1 MPRHWRLAVFVSGE
15 VSFWSKVD
23 FDGPV
28 PARKPDL
35 GPCWIW
41 RGSVKDTGYGSYRP
55 VFAFDVEQRTFQA
68 HRFAYLYV
76 FDFLPEGEADH
87 LCRNTACMN
96 PFHLEFVTHQ
106 VNVLRG
112 ETIVARAAAT
122 TQCPKG
128 HAYDLINTHIK
139 VNGARG
145 CRACDRQ
152 RAHERRQ
159 HRSGSVRCIDCH
171 RVVGKGPRCRRCGAV
186 LRESLRKVG
195 AR

>member
-1 MPRHWRLAVFVSGE
+1 MFVSGE

-23 FDGPV
+23 FDGPI
-28 PARKPDL
+28 PARRPDL
-35 GPCWIW
+35 GHCWVW
-41 RGSVKDTGYGSYRP
+41 GGSIKPNGYGCYRP
-55 VFAFDVEQRTFQA
+55 VHAFDVEQRTFQS

-76 FDFLPEGEADH
+76 FDVLPEGEADH
-87 LCRNTACMN
+87 LCRNIACMN

-112 ETIVARAAAT
+112 ETIAARAAAT
-122 TQCPKG
+122 THCPRG
-128 HAYDLINTHIK
+128 HAFDLLNTHFK

-152 RAHERRQ
+152 RAHEKRQ
-159 HRSGSVRCIDCH
+159 RLRGSIRCIGCN
-171 RVVGKGPRCRRCGAV
+171 RIVGIGPRCHSCSAV
-186 LRESLRKVG
+186 LRESLRRVG